1 MTLQNKNTGT
11 KKPDSP
17 TPNDPEKYIPT
28 KKDDDND
35 PTKPEPGVK
44 DPKRTD
50 PTRIEEPPKV
60 DPTRIAGIR
69 KSKI

>member
-1 MTLQNKNTGT
+1 MTLQNNKIKNNISG
-11 KKPDSP
+11 SP
-17 TPNDPEKYIPT
+17 SPNDPDKYIPV

-44 DPKRTD
+44 DPKKTD

-60 DPTRIAGIR
+60 DPTRLT
-69 KSKI
+69 KP